1 MNDFAKALDLAE
13 DYLDDYLKET
23 DGYLQIG
30 HLLILDGQYLKARR
44 WLTLG
49 KNKIASRYQE
59 QLASELAKVEEV
71 QQILGLEDFHGKRK
85 HLRALD
91 EANQPVSA
99 TEWHVLPK
107 PLPNHNLSR

>member
-1 MNDFAKALDLAE
+1 MILPKALDLAE

-49 KNKIASRYQE
+49 KNK
-59 QLASELAKVEEV
+59 
-71 QQILGLEDFHGKRK
+71 
-85 HLRALD
+85 
-91 EANQPVSA
+91 NC
-99 TEWHVLPK
+99 K
-107 PLPNHNLSR
+107 PLSGTASK